1 LLYLLTLVARMERPM
16 RIRNLC
22 SGEVEEELE
31 GRRVLEEEGVA
42 EEREDHWH
50 CFGEEAVEE
59 VLEDL

>member
-1 LLYLLTLVARMERPM
+1 MERPM